1 MFVTQTSNFEGDEKH
16 LSDPSAPS
24 LPAAPAFVDDK
35 LQDFV
40 DTK

>member
-16 LSDPSAPS
+16 PSDPSAPS

-35 LQDFV
+35 LQDFA